1 MSRAWP
7 RFVAWRLVQTAPL
20 LLAVTLL
27 VFLITKVTPGD
38 PARIILGPRAS
49 DEAVAEL
56 SHRLGYDQSVLVQ
69 YATFLGNLVRG
80 ELGSSARTGQPVTEL
95 IGSHLAP
102 TLWLVAASV
111 LLTSLAAVPLA
122 WLAATHR
129 DGWLDHALRSS
140 SIVVLY
146 LPTFW
151 VGLVLIRFVALPTG
165 WFPVSGFGDDLPGR
179 LRAVILPAI
188 ALSLAL
194 APVVARSLRSSMV
207 QVLDAEY
214 VAAARAGGIAGGR
227 LFRWYVLRNSV
238 SPAISLLAVQ
248 AGFLLFGVV
257 VLEATFD
264 IHGLGSTL
272 VAAAVGKD
280 LLVIQAVTL
289 VFALAVVGVN
299 LLADVLQAA
308 LDPRVR
314 PQ

>member
-1 MSRAWP
+1 MSRWL
-7 RFVAWRLVQTAPL
+7 RFVGWRLLQTVPL

-27 VFLITKVTPGD
+27 VFLITKITPGD

-56 SHRLGYDQSVLVQ
+56 SHQLGYDQSVLVQ
-69 YATFLGNLVRG
+69 YVTFLGNLVRG
-80 ELGSSARTGQPVTEL
+80 ELGASARTSQPVAEV

-102 TLWLVAASV
+102 TLWLVGASV
-111 LLTSLAAVPLA
+111 LLTAVVAVPLA

-129 DGWLDHALRSS
+129 DGWLDHTLRST

-165 WFPVSGFGDDLPGR
+165 WFPVAGFGEDLPGR
-179 LRAVILPAI
+179 LRSVVLPAV

-194 APVVARSLRSSMV
+194 APVIARSLRSSMV
-207 QVLDAEY
+207 AVLDSEY
-214 VAAARAGGIAGGR
+214 VAAARAGGISGGR

-238 SPAISLLAVQ
+238 SPALSLLAVQ

-280 LLVIQAVTL
+280 LLVIQAITL
-289 VFALAVVGVN
+289 VFALAVVGAN
-299 LLADVLQAA
+299 LVADLLQGA
-308 LDPRVR
+308 LDPRVG

>member
-1 MSRAWP
+1 MTGWARY
-7 RFVAWRLVQTAPL
+7 VGWRLLQTAPL

-49 DEAVAEL
+49 EEAVAAL
-56 SHRLGYDQSVLVQ
+56 SHQLGYDRSVLVQ

-80 ELGSSARTGQPVTEL
+80 ELGTSARTSQPVAEV

-111 LLTSLAAVPLA
+111 LLTALIAVPLA
-122 WLAATHR
+122 WTAATHR
-129 DGWLDHALRSS
+129 DGWLDHALRSA

-165 WFPVSGFGDDLPGR
+165 WFPVAGFGEDPASR
-179 LRAVILPAI
+179 LRSVVLPAF
-188 ALSLAL
+188 ALSLSL
-194 APVVARSLRSSMV
+194 APVIARSLRSSMV
-207 QVLDAEY
+207 EVLDSEY
-214 VAAARAGGIAGGR
+214 VAAARASGISGAR
-227 LFRWYVLRNSV
+227 LFRWYVLRNSL
-238 SPAISLLAVQ
+238 SPAVSLLAVQ

-272 VAAAVGKD
+272 VTAAVGKD
-280 LLVIQAVTL
+280 LLVIQAITL
-289 VFALAVVGVN
+289 VFAVAVVAVN
-299 LLADVLQAA
+299 LVADVLQGA